1 MLTKLELDALTTP
14 GRYLAGGVPGLYVQ
28 VSLGVDGQ
36 PRRSFVYQI
45 QNRRSRTRSWSRFLS
60 SDQPQRGPR
69 PGTRGRNFTV
79 QRHRPARGQSNR
91 KGRGGGRPRYI
102 WTSGRPTLEASHP
115 TARRHQVPGAH
126 RQTLAERVQQPLRK
140 DRQLDVRDLRH
151 AHIAGVLA
159 TVANG
164 RGKTKRSA
172 AGGPTVASMLRS
184 RIERV
189 IDFAAA
195 HGYRDPD
202 QVNPARVELLRDV
215 LGRVPPAVHFRAAP
229 LAEVPA
235 IYQRLAQEQDSVSNA
250 IRFLMLTACRLARCL
265 MGDGRISR
273 KRGRTARHSRYRPIG
288 QRLALR
294 MSSR

>member
-36 PRRSFVYQI
+36 PRRSFVYRYKIAGRAREAGLGSYPATSLSEARARAREAATLRAKGIDPLAAKATAKAEAAVARVTFGQAADQLLKHLI
-45 QNRRSRTRSWSRFLS
+45 Q
-60 SDQPQRGPR
+60 QRADTKF
-69 PGTRGRNFTV
+69 PGR
-79 QRHRPARGQSNR
+79 
-91 KGRGGGRPRYI
+91 
-102 WTSGRPTLEASHP
+102 
-115 TARRHQVPGAH
+115 TARRWQNAFKNHCAKI
-126 RQTLAERVQQPLRK
+126 ANI
-140 DRQLDVRDLRH
+140 DVRDLRH
-151 AHIAGVLA
+151 AHIASVLA

-229 LAEVPA
+229 LVEVPA

-250 IRFLMLTACRLARCL
+250 IRFLMLTATRL
-265 MGDGRISR
+265 GV
-273 KRGRTARHSRYRPIG
+273 P
-288 QRLALR
+288 
-294 MSSR
+294 